1 MLNLGGAGVWN
12 RREIRERKEMKKRL
26 VVDSWYEWPFLVFR
40 RRIRRCEAKQSDG
53 LVEKPIYFVLTSV
66 IMHYVDFCRLLSF
79 FATLYSQDQVDSD
92 RTVDKLIGF
101 FCLFVRGG
109 SRKNN

>member
-40 RRIRRCEAKQSDG
+40 RLIRRCEAKQSDG
-53 LVEKPIYFVLTSV
+53 LVEKPIYFVLKSV

-79 FATLYSQDQVDSD
+79 FATLYSQGSG
-92 RTVDKLIGF
+92 RLWSH
-101 FCLFVRGG
+101 RG
-109 SRKNN
+109 